1 MVPIFFVIR
10 HSCFVILPS
19 PLVSWCLG
27 GKNSPPRYGLA
38 RGPLPWLLLVAL
50 ALFLLAP
57 LRAWCGDPAWHVLV
71 EPKFMKH
78 EVSFPIAGSEH
89 AVLVPALAKDGEPV
103 IISQKEFQALGI
115 DWPTF
120 LQTAR
125 ENASAEL
132 KKLTPDYTRDRKKV
146 IEFATLTSDNPL
158 NAGTILSPDFL
169 KMFADTLGP
178 KLIIAIPN
186 RYTLYIFPALASH
199 FQDYSPMI
207 YDAYHATSYPVSME
221 AYELSSQGL
230 KSIGIYQEP

>member
-1 MVPIFFVIR
+1 MIR
-10 HSCFVILPS
+10 SRSNPGFTICNPEHLSARRIVRWLP
-19 PLVSWCLG
+19 
-27 GKNSPPRYGLA
+27 
-38 RGPLPWLLLVAL
+38 LLAL
-50 ALFLLAP
+50 AFCLLAP

-71 EPKFMKH
+71 EPKFIKH
-78 EVSFPIAGSEH
+78 EISFPISGSEQ
-89 AVLVPALAKDGEPV
+89 AVLVPALMKDGEPV
-103 IISQKEFQALGI
+103 CMSKKEFQALGI

-125 ENASAEL
+125 DNASVEL

-186 RYTLYIFPALASH
+186 RYTLYIFPSLASH